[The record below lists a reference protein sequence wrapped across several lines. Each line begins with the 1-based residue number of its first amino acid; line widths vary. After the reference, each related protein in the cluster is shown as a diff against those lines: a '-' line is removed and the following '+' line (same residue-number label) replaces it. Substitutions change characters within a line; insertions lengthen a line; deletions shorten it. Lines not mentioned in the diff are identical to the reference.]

1 MRVDGTTSDRQ
12 RSPDQ
17 ETVGPRG
24 RGPTA
29 PPAPVGQEA
38 VIAMLRALADPNRLR
53 IFDFLMQG
61 DSCNCELNENLGLP
75 PNLLSHHLRVL
86 REAGLIT
93 SRRDAVD
100 GRWIY
105 YAVNRAAIQHWRTW
119 FSWFLDPERVQERT
133 MLCGPEGLL
142 RAGSQPGEA
151 EGNACASQPHGRRC
165 R

>member
-1 MRVDGTTSDRQ
+1 VSVRATREDHVRIREDGAATGA
-12 RSPDQ
+12 RS
-17 ETVGPRG
+17 
-24 RGPTA
+24 A
-29 PPAPVGQEA
+29 PASGNQPANDE
-38 VIAMLRALADPNRLR
+38 VIGLLRALADPNRLR

-93 SRRDAVD
+93 SRRDVVD

-105 YAVNRAAIQHWRTW
+105 YAVDRAAIQRWHAW
-119 FSWFLDPERVQERT
+119 FGWFLDPERVKERT
-133 MLCGPEGLL
+133 MLCGPEGVLKA
-142 RAGSQPGEA
+142 AGQPDKA
-151 EGNACASQPHGRRC
+151 EDSPCRSRPQERRC